1 MRVAIIGGGVMGEA
15 LTAALLTKG
24 VAQPSHVAVCDVLE
38 QRRQHLASTYGVAVH
53 QEAAAVLEGAHIAV
67 LAVKPQE
74 FPALATSLRGRLS
87 PGQTVLSIMA
97 GVPMASLM
105 QGLGHEKVVRA
116 MPNTPAQIGAG
127 ATVWVASPKVGP
139 QEKEEVRRVLGALGL
154 EMEVEHEKYVDMA
167 TAVSGSGPGFVF
179 LLLEAF
185 VEGAVAIGMPRAMAV
200 QLVLQTFVGS
210 VRYAQQTGRHL
221 AELRA
226 QVTSPGGTT
235 AAGILAL
242 EKAAVRG
249 AIMEAI
255 QSAYRKARELAEGG
269 PLTSS

>member
-1 MRVAIIGGGVMGEA
+1 
-15 LTAALLTKG
+15 
-24 VAQPSHVAVCDVLE
+24 
-38 QRRQHLASTYGVAVH
+38 
-53 QEAAAVLEGAHIAV
+53 
-67 LAVKPQE
+67 
-74 FPALATSLRGRLS
+74 
-87 PGQTVLSIMA
+87 
-97 GVPMASLM
+97 M

-200 QLVLQTFVGS
+200 QLVLQTFAGS